1 MKKKTTVLF
10 IDNVDQLDSEYQ
22 AQIFLLAQRVTRM
35 AGSVTIVALREESYY
50 APSVQNK
57 FTAYTS
63 HKFHIASP
71 QFLPMIQNRIE
82 YAIRA
87 LETQKEKIAATVLRG
102 QSFDSRMELSDG
114 GCRRI

>member
-1 MKKKTTVLF
+1 
-10 IDNVDQLDSEYQ
+10 
-22 AQIFLLAQRVTRM
+22 
-35 AGSVTIVALREESYY
+35 
-50 APSVQNK
+50 
-57 FTAYTS
+57 
-63 HKFHIASP
+63 
-71 QFLPMIQNRIE
+71 MIQNRIE